1 MNTAFFFLSFYSYLR
16 FRLLWKIENFSRS
29 VHVVT
34 HTHWNNMKVFHD
46 CVSCYFTPVSYS
58 PPLPSLFYPYSHF
71 GFLVNSTQLRC
82 RCCKCGYSCSR
93 ELVDYR
99 YRLSVWATRDGCI
112 FGITVFGTCLNPF
125 FGIHASGLKRW
136 AMDFY
141 GFLNRQWH
149 LTHHPCQ
156 FQNKT
161 KTHVC

>member
-1 MNTAFFFLSFYSYLR
+1 MENWEFLQKCPCCDSHTLKQYESISQLCV
-16 FRLLWKIENFSRS
+16 LLFHTCVLFS
-29 VHVVT
+29 
-34 HTHWNNMKVFHD
+34 
-46 CVSCYFTPVSYS
+46 S
-58 PPLPSLFYPYSHF
+58 PPLSVLSIFTLWLPGQL
-71 GFLVNSTQLRC
+71 NSTQLRC